1 MIAGMKLDRLAFIFL
16 ILSILFSSLVSPSA
30 SASRGDVLSVDLQGP
45 ITPASDDIVSSALQE
60 AERDESSAVMLL
72 LDTPGGGLAETY
84 EILKLMEESEV
95 PVIGYVYPSGAAAW
109 SAGTLILIGSD
120 VAAMAPHCIIGSA
133 QPVQLSPLGQ
143 VEPVNDSKTTNAIVA
158 LIREKARSQGRNE
171 TAAEEFVLS
180 NLNLNADQA
189 KEYGVIEYV
198 AASPEEL
205 LGQINGSRAKNITL
219 NTTTARIE
227 DFELPLNLRL
237 LRALSDPT
245 LAGILML
252 VGLYALIFGLSS
264 PGLGSEALGVVA
276 LAMGLI
282 GLGFNVNVGAIFLIL
297 LGLGLILAEL
307 HSHSFGILALAG
319 LACVMV
325 GSILFVPTSF
335 PEWYVPGGYQRSMAM
350 AIILPSLILAA
361 FVAFAMYKVAKAR
374 FAPLASGRLVGE
386 TAEAL
391 DRLDREGYVIFQGEY
406 WRAEAEEPVEKGERV
421 VILAKEGERL
431 KVRRA

>member
-1 MIAGMKLDRLAFIFL
+1 MIPGMKLDRKFFIFFF
-16 ILSILFSSLVSPSA
+16 LFVSLSSLAGPSA

-45 ITPASDDIVSSALQE
+45 ITPASDDIVASALQE
-60 AERDESSAVMLL
+60 AEREKSSAVMLL
-72 LDTPGGGLAETY
+72 LDTPGGGLTETY

-180 NLNLNADQA
+180 NLNLNAEQA
-189 KEYGVIEYV
+189 KEYGVIEHI

-205 LGQINGSRAKNITL
+205 LGQINGSRAKNLTL
-219 NTTTARIE
+219 NTTAARIE
-227 DFELPLNLRL
+227 DFEMPLNLRL

-264 PGLGSEALGVVA
+264 PGLGSEALGIVA

-391 DRLDREGYVIFQGEY
+391 DRLDREGYVLFQGEY
-406 WRAEAEEPVEKGERV
+406 WLAEAEEPVDKGERV

>member
-1 MIAGMKLDRLAFIFL
+1 MIPGMRLDRPAYIFWALFIL
-16 ILSILFSSLVSPSA
+16 LSSLASPSA

-45 ITPASDDIVSSALQE
+45 ITPASDDIVASALQE
-60 AERDESSAVMLL
+60 AERENSSAVMLL
-72 LDTPGGGLAETY
+72 LDTPGGGLTETY
-84 EILKLMEESEV
+84 EILKLMEESRV
-95 PVIGYVYPSGAAAW
+95 PVIGYVYPAGAAAW
-109 SAGTLILIGSD
+109 SAGTLILMGSD

-171 TAAEEFVLS
+171 TAAGEFVLS
-180 NLNLNADQA
+180 NLNLNAEQA
-189 KEYGVIEYV
+189 RKYGVIEYV

-205 LGQINGSRAKNITL
+205 LGQINGSRAKNLTL
-219 NTTTARIE
+219 NTSQARIE
-227 DFELPLNLRL
+227 QFGVPLNLRL
-237 LRALSDPT
+237 LKSLSDPT

-276 LAMGLI
+276 LALGLI

-319 LACVMV
+319 LLCVMV

-374 FAPLASGRLVGE
+374 FAPPGIR
-386 TAEAL
+386 
-391 DRLDREGYVIFQGEY
+391 
-406 WRAEAEEPVEKGERV
+406 
-421 VILAKEGERL
+421 
-431 KVRRA
+431 

>member
-1 MIAGMKLDRLAFIFL
+1 MIPEMKLVRPAYIFL
-16 ILSILFSSLVSPSA
+16 ALLILLFSLVSPSA
-30 SASRGDVLSVDLQGP
+30 SASRGDILSVDLQGP

-60 AERDESSAVMLL
+60 AERDASSAVMLL
-72 LDTPGGGLAETY
+72 LDTPGGGLTETY
-84 EILKLMEESEV
+84 EILKLMEESKV

-171 TAAEEFVLS
+171 TAAGEFVLS
-180 NLNLNADQA
+180 NLNLNAQQA

-198 AASPEEL
+198 AGSPEEL
-205 LGQINGSRAKNITL
+205 LGQINGSRAKNLTL
-219 NTTTARIE
+219 NTSQARIE
-227 DFELPLNLRL
+227 DFEMPLNLRL

-335 PEWYVPGGYQRSMAM
+335 PEWYVPGGYQRSMAA

-391 DRLDREGYVIFQGEY
+391 DRLDREGYVLFQGEY

>member
-1 MIAGMKLDRLAFIFL
+1 MIPEMKLVRPAYIFL
-16 ILSILFSSLVSPSA
+16 ALLILLFSLVSPSA
-30 SASRGDVLSVDLQGP
+30 SASRGDILSVDLQGP

-60 AERDESSAVMLL
+60 AERDASSAVMLL
-72 LDTPGGGLAETY
+72 LDTPGGGLTETY
-84 EILKLMEESEV
+84 EILKLMEESKV

-171 TAAEEFVLS
+171 TAAGEFVLS
-180 NLNLNADQA
+180 NLNLNAQQA

-198 AASPEEL
+198 AGSPEEL
-205 LGQINGSRAKNITL
+205 LGQINGSRAKNLTL
-219 NTTTARIE
+219 NTSQARIE
-227 DFELPLNLRL
+227 DFEMPLNLRL

-391 DRLDREGYVIFQGEY
+391 DRLDREGYVLFQGEY

>member
-1 MIAGMKLDRLAFIFL
+1 MIPGMKLDRPAFIFL
-16 ILSILFSSLVSPSA
+16 ALFILLSSLASPSA

-45 ITPASDDIVSSALQE
+45 ITPASDDIVASALQA
-60 AERDESSAVMLL
+60 AEREKSSAVMLL
-72 LDTPGGGLAETY
+72 LDTPGGGLTETY
-84 EILKLMEESEV
+84 EILKRMEESKV

-205 LGQINGSRAKNITL
+205 LGQINGSRAKNLTL
-219 NTTTARIE
+219 NTTAARIE
-227 DFELPLNLRL
+227 DFEMPLNLRL

-264 PGLGSEALGVVA
+264 PGIGSEALGVVA

-307 HSHSFGILALAG
+307 HSHTFGILALAG

-335 PEWYVPGGYQRSMAM
+335 PEWYVPGGYQRSMAL

-406 WRAEAEEPVEKGERV
+406 WRAEAEEPVEKGEQV

>member
-1 MIAGMKLDRLAFIFL
+1 MIPGMKLERIFFIFFFL
-16 ILSILFSSLVSPSA
+16 FILLSSLTCPSA

-72 LDTPGGGLAETY
+72 LDTPGGGLTETY
-84 EILKLMEESEV
+84 EILKRMEESKV

-158 LIREKARSQGRNE
+158 LIREKARSQDRNE

-205 LGQINGSRAKNITL
+205 LKQINGSRAKNITL
-219 NTTTARIE
+219 NTTAARIE

-350 AIILPSLILAA
+350 AIILPSLILGA